1 MFSLSLKKKIVLWY
15 TLWMILLVSLIIF
28 FLVSGSSFLMERRS
42 RMLLCEKVHDAADD
56 IEWEDGG
63 IEIDDDVKAFEEGVY
78 ISVYDTDGKMI
89 FGRTPSSL
97 ASHPFT
103 PDGLVETVESDY
115 GYWYVYDVEQELQES
130 AVFLIRGIMRV
141 QDMSIFFSS
150 MEYAAF
156 IIIPILALF
165 SSLGGYMIVSRSFR
179 PAERVIRTA
188 GEIADGKDLS
198 KRIGLGKGNGEIYQ
212 MAAAFDRMLARLEES
227 FEKERQFSDDAS
239 HELRTP
245 ISVIL
250 AECGYARTHLGDC
263 AKMEETVNAIENQA
277 TRMSRLVSMLLS
289 IARSDKG
296 TLSPVCSDVD
306 VSELGQIVLETMEE
320 KAAERNIRL
329 ISEITEG
336 IHANADQDMLMAVM
350 INLLSNAIN
359 YNYEGS
365 WCSLGVNEN
374 GNDVIITVKD
384 GGVGISEKDIK
395 RIWDRF
401 FQVNPS
407 RGRGGAG
414 LGLPIVRI
422 LVECHGGSVSVESE
436 EGKGSVFSASIPKNS

>member
-1 MFSLSLKKKIVLWY
+1 
-15 TLWMILLVSLIIF
+15 
-28 FLVSGSSFLMERRS
+28 
-42 RMLLCEKVHDAADD
+42 
-56 IEWEDGG
+56 
-63 IEIDDDVKAFEEGVY
+63 
-78 ISVYDTDGKMI
+78 
-89 FGRTPSSL
+89 
-97 ASHPFT
+97 
-103 PDGLVETVESDY
+103 
-115 GYWYVYDVEQELQES
+115 
-130 AVFLIRGIMRV
+130 
-141 QDMSIFFSS
+141 
-150 MEYAAF
+150 
-156 IIIPILALF
+156 
-165 SSLGGYMIVSRSFR
+165 MIVSRSFR